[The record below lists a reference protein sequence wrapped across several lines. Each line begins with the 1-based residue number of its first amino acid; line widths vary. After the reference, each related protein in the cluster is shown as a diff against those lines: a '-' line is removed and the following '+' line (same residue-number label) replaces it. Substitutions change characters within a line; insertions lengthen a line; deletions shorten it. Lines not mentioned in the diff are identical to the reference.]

1 MFDTLRKLREL
12 SPAERETI
20 ASGHFA
26 GDYTPDAL
34 LDQMR
39 TLARFDA
46 SNDTTR
52 ASLKHWIWAIVG
64 LDFLGLLLFKFIPHA
79 GRLLDARWVIPL
91 FVVEVVLVAGMGVLL
106 WRLRNVDIGNNF
118 RLVALPFL
126 SVLKQDI
133 DPDQT
138 LTVRIDLRDALHAS
152 KKKRTGNPYADGAY
166 YRVIDT
172 TYLDPWFHGKAVLAD
187 GSRLMWTVY
196 DTIVKST
203 RTKKTASR
211 KTKTKTRHVKRSQV
225 AIALTVPNKIYGV
238 ARAPAPEGTKLA
250 VAVGAKRSTIRL
262 VRKLKTQSLDPVDP
276 ALLIDAVSG
285 AYRQITAPSRSVA

>member
-52 ASLKHWIWAIVG
+52 GHLKTWLWSIVV
-64 LDFLGLLLFKFIPHA
+64 LDFVGMLLFKFTPHA
-79 GRLLDARWVIPL
+79 DRLLDARWVVPL
-91 FVVEVVLVAGMGVLL
+91 LVLEVVLVVGMGVLL

-118 RLVALPFL
+118 RQVALPFL

-133 DPDQT
+133 DPSQT
-138 LTVRIDLRDALHAS
+138 VTVRIDLRDALHAS

-166 YRVIDT
+166 HKVIDT

-187 GSRLMWTVY
+187 GSRLMWTVS
-196 DTIVKST
+196 DMIVKSS
-203 RTKKTASR
+203 RTKRTAR
-211 KTKTKTRHVKRSQV
+211 NKLKTKTRHIKRSQV
-225 AIALTVPNKIYGV
+225 AIALAVPNKVYGV
-238 ARAPAPEGTKLA
+238 ARGPAQEGSKLA
-250 VAVGAKRSTIRL
+250 VAAGAKRSTIKL
-262 VRKLKTQSLDPVDP
+262 VRKLKTRSLDPVDP

-285 AYRQITAPSRSVA
+285 AYRQITAPARSAA

>member
-20 ASGHFA
+20 ASGRFA
-26 GDYTPDAL
+26 GDFTPDAL

-52 ASLKHWIWAIVG
+52 ASLKKWLWAIVLLTFFG
-64 LDFLGLLLFKFIPHA
+64 FVALKFLPHSDSLMRAVWIVPLLVLELLL
-79 GRLLDARWVIPL
+79 VI
-91 FVVEVVLVAGMGVLL
+91 AMGVTL

-118 RLVALPFL
+118 RQVALPFL
-126 SVLKQDI
+126 ALLKQDM
-133 DPDQT
+133 DPNQT
-138 LTVRIDLRDALHAS
+138 ITVRIDLRDALHAS
-152 KKKRTGNPYADGAY
+152 KKKRSSTPYAQGAY
-166 YRVIDT
+166 HRVVDT
-172 TYLDPWFHGKAVLAD
+172 TYLDPWFHGKTTLAD
-187 GSRLMWTVY
+187 GSRLMWTVH

-225 AIALTVPNKIYGV
+225 AIALSVPNKVYGV
-238 ARAPAPEGTKLA
+238 ARGPAQPGSKLA
-250 VAVGAKRSTIRL
+250 VAAGAKRSTIKL
-262 VRKLKTQSLDPVDP
+262 VRKLKTQSLDPIDP
-276 ALLIDAVSG
+276 ALLVDAVSG
-285 AYRQITAPSRSVA
+285 AYRQITAPARSAA